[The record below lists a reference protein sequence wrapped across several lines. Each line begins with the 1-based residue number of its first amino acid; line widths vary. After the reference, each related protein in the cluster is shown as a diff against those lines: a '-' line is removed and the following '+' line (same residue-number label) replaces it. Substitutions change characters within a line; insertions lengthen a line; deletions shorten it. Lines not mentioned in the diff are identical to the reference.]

1 MLNVNEM
8 RETAMK
14 NLRILEQE
22 FALASVEADTAR
34 ARVVE
39 IGRAYDAALIAS
51 NAWETALA
59 DENFYDVFKN
69 GGVLLI
75 EDIDRASEA
84 DLDAARAQ
92 MG

>member
-22 FALASVEADTAR
+22 FQVASVEADTAR
-34 ARVVE
+34 VRSAA

-51 NAWETALA
+51 NAWEAALA
-59 DENFYDVFKN
+59 D
-69 GGVLLI
+69 
-75 EDIDRASEA
+75 
-84 DLDAARAQ
+84 
-92 MG
+92 